1 MSRSEQLLL
10 NLRPRTDAR
19 LADFASPTHAPVLAA
34 AEDLL
39 GEKGGLLYLYGETG
53 AGRSHLLAALCIEAE
68 QLGMAAVLLP
78 FGELAALSP
87 EVLDGLDGQDLIAC
101 DDVDAIAGQ
110 ADWEEGLFHLFNRSR
125 ESGARLVFAA
135 ALPPAREA
143 FTLPDLVSRLSLAPC
158 WELGLLDDASRLVLL
173 ETAARRR
180 GLFMEPAVLAWLVR
194 RGPRLPGQ
202 LLALLETAD
211 RQSLSAGRRLTVP
224 FLSQILEV
232 QGFPVS

>member
-1 MSRSEQLLL
+1 MSRFEQLLL
-10 NLRPRTDAR
+10 NLRPRADAR
-19 LADFASPTHAPVLAA
+19 LTDFAGPSNAPVQAA
-34 AEDLL
+34 AQGLL
-39 GEKGGLLYLYGETG
+39 GEEGGLLYLYGETG
-53 AGRSHLLAALCIEAE
+53 AGRSHLLAALCVEAE

-78 FGELAALSP
+78 FGELAVLSP

-101 DDVDAIAGQ
+101 DDVDAVAGL

-125 ESGARLVFAA
+125 GAGARLVFTAA
-135 ALPPAREA
+135 MPPARVA

-158 WELGLLDDASRLVLL
+158 WELGLPDDASRLALL
-173 ETAARRR
+173 EMAARRR

-211 RQSLSAGRRLTVP
+211 RQSLSAGRRLTMP
-224 FLSQILEV
+224 FLSQILEA